1 MQAVALDIFLAVLL
15 VLSLAALVMF
25 RPMIRRLRALKE
37 EGRAFRE
44 RWRELDPARRRE
56 ISRTL
61 RRGQPVTD
69 PQEAKL
75 ALEAI
80 RNGERVVEAVR
91 PFQLLYAPA
100 LVALVVY
107 ASVEHSRFLRI
118 AGAAVAGFVVLTSL
132 LQWQRR
138 RKLRAAAAATR
149 ALGAGR

>member
-1 MQAVALDIFLAVLL
+1 MAFDIFLAVLF
-15 VLSLAALVMF
+15 VVSLAVLVMF
-25 RPMIRRLRALKE
+25 RPLLRRLRALKE

-56 ISRTL
+56 ISRTI

-80 RNGERVVEAVR
+80 RNGERVGEAMR
-91 PFQLLYAPA
+91 PLQLLYLPA
-100 LVALVVY
+100 ALGFFVFAVF
-107 ASVEHSRFLRI
+107 EHSRFLI
-118 AGAAVAGFVVLTSL
+118 FFGSALVGLFVAAWVFHRL
-132 LQWQRR
+132 RM
-138 RKLRAAAAATR
+138 RKIRAAAAATK

>member
-1 MQAVALDIFLAVLL
+1 VALDIFLAVLL
-15 VLSLAALVMF
+15 VLSLAVLVMF

-56 ISRTL
+56 ISRTI
-61 RRGQPVTD
+61 RRGQAVTD
-69 PQEAKL
+69 PQEAEL

-80 RNGERVVEAVR
+80 RNGEQVVHALR
-91 PFQLLYAPA
+91 PLQLVYAPA
-100 LVALVVY
+100 LVGLLVF
-107 ASVEHSRFLRI
+107 AFVEHSRFLVVV
-118 AGAAVAGFVVLTSL
+118 GAVIAGFVALTSL

-149 ALGAGR
+149 ARGAVR